1 MSDVYR
7 LSFDNVFRI
16 PEAVQICTTRAQQVR
31 VCFMSKNVLKH
42 QKCVCLFTTLP
53 QVPKIYDTPLRLP

>member
-31 VCFMSKNVLKH
+31 VCLMSKM
-42 QKCVCLFTTLP
+42 
-53 QVPKIYDTPLRLP
+53 Y